1 MRTRLVRE
9 WLEQTVESAS
19 QATIMSRSA
28 VDKLLA
34 GLRDFDEAF
43 NLARMLTYSEPA
55 AEYQHVYM
63 ILVIIFC
70 FTCPFA
76 MVENLSYMVVIP
88 ALTISFAF
96 FGLEQLARQ
105 MDKPFGFD
113 YSDLKVHATLEQ
125 LHKEIQAAIVLTLNG
140 EINVSTDS
148 DEGLALA
155 WFESYT
161 LFLL

>member
-1 MRTRLVRE
+1 MSLDLCDEVSHVECVQFGEDRGLMRTRLVRE

-88 ALTISFAF
+88 ALVICFLCCHHLNDA
-96 FGLEQLARQ
+96 
-105 MDKPFGFD
+105 
-113 YSDLKVHATLEQ
+113 HADNLVCI
-125 LHKEIQAAIVLTLNG
+125 LWA
-140 EINVSTDS
+140 
-148 DEGLALA
+148 
-155 WFESYT
+155 
-161 LFLL
+161 